1 MKAYRKKLQCYHIK
15 CQCLQTQKKLLE
27 DEKMSLKA
35 EKYDLQSEVHELK
48 QILEVESIS
57 SRKST
62 VVSKDKFFPNGNL
75 QDDAGDDVSS

>member
-1 MKAYRKKLQCYHIK
+1 M
-15 CQCLQTQKKLLE
+15 LLE
-27 DEKMSLKA
+27 NEKISLKA
-35 EKYDLQSEVHELK
+35 EKHDLQSEVQELK